1 MNNFLSN
8 ALSGN
13 SNQIGGMSPLN
24 ILKQFDRNGDGV
36 ITEEDFVLAIERF
49 GLGAVGEF
57 AIKRVFR
64 QLDTNR
70 NGRLDLMEAFRASQ
84 MIQNI
89 FNNGQMG

>member
-1 MNNFLSN
+1 MNFITN

-13 SNQIGGMSPLN
+13 DNQIGGMSPLN

-36 ITEEDFVLAIERF
+36 ITEEDFVLAIEKF
-49 GLGAVGEF
+49 GLGKVGEI

-70 NGRLDLMEAFRASQ
+70 NGRLDLMEAYRASQ
-84 MIQNI
+84 IIQKM
-89 FNNGQMG
+89 FNNGPMG